1 MNSEIL
7 FKVENLHK
15 DFQISD
21 KTISVL
27 KGIDLEIKKQETLA
41 ILGASGVGKTTL
53 LHMLGA
59 LDRPTQGEVFYN
71 QKELYARTDKELAH
85 FRNREI
91 GFVFQFHYLLS
102 DLTALENTMLPALIA
117 KEPKK
122 KAREKAEQLLFE
134 LGLDDRLSHRPGR
147 LSGGEQQ
154 RVAVA
159 RAVMMDPK
167 VILADEPTGNLDTQ
181 TASQVEELLI
191 KLRDTR
197 GITLV
202 VVTHNPKFADSLDR
216 QIYMVDGKFNGAN
229 AEQSKMA

>member
-7 FKVENLHK
+7 FKVENLYK
-15 DFQISD
+15 SFQISE

-59 LDRPTQGEVFYN
+59 LDRPTRGEVFYD
-71 QKELYARTDKELAH
+71 QKELFARTDKELAL

-117 KEPKK
+117 KIPKN
-122 KAREKAEQLLFE
+122 KAKEKAAQLLLE
-134 LGLDDRLSHRPGR
+134 LGLSDRMSHRPGR

-191 KLRDTR
+191 QLRDAR

-202 VVTHNPKFADSLDR
+202 VVTHNPKFAESLDR
-216 QIYMVDGKFNGAN
+216 QIYMVDGKFKEAN
-229 AEQSKMA
+229 